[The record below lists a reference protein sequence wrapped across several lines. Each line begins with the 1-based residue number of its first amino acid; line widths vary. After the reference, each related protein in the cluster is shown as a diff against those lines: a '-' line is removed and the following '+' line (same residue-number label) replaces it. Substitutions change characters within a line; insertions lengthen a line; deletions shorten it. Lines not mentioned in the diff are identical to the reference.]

1 MTQAHIVV
9 DLGFGDSGKGTIVDY
24 LARMTGA
31 QTVVRFNGGAQAAHN
46 VVTPDGRHHT
56 FAQFGSGTFVP
67 GVRTHLSRFM
77 LLDPYALVPE
87 AEHLAALGCG
97 NVFARLSVDA
107 DALVVTPYHKAGNR
121 LREHARGSGLHG
133 SCGMGI
139 GEAMA
144 DSIAFPRTAIRARDL
159 RDPPTLVQKLTLQ
172 RERKIEEFG
181 ATLADDKFDV
191 ALAAEMR
198 LLTDASAIY
207 RVACGL
213 WRIAQRFRIVS
224 ASYLSVLARNGLI
237 FEGAQ
242 GVLLD
247 EWYGFHP
254 YTTWSTTTLENALAL
269 LSEAGVRS
277 GIRKIGVVRSYATR
291 HGAGPFPTQDVLA
304 GSCTA
309 EPHNGTG
316 RWQGAFR
323 KGWLDL
329 VLLRY
334 AQQVSGGADEIAL
347 THVDAIGTLPLKVA
361 VAYQVPVGGLDPRI
375 GVANGGEL
383 TRLHRKS
390 LLTDLAAQER
400 LTVFLQTARPIYE
413 HVTDVAD
420 LIGHIERA
428 IAPVTLL
435 SHGPKATDKR
445 LRPILS
451 VAA

>member
-24 LARMTGA
+24 LARTTGA

-67 GVRTHLSRFM
+67 GVHTHLSRFM

-87 AEHLAALGCG
+87 AAHLAALGCG

-139 GEAMA
+139 GEAMV
-144 DSIAFPRTAIRARDL
+144 DSIAFPNTAIRARDL
-159 RDPPTLVQKLTLQ
+159 RDPAVLAQKLALQ
-172 RERKIEEFG
+172 RARKIDEFG
-181 ATLADDKFDV
+181 ATHADDVLDPV
-191 ALAAEMR
+191 LAAQMR
-198 LLTDASAIY
+198 LLADASAVD
-207 RVACGL
+207 RVACDL
-213 WRIAQRFRIVS
+213 WRIAQRFRIVP
-224 ASYLSVLARNGLI
+224 ASYLAVLARSGLL

-254 YTTWSTTTLENALAL
+254 YTTWSTTTFENALAL
-269 LSEAGVRS
+269 LAEAGVRS

-291 HGAGPFPTQDVLA
+291 HGAGPFPTQDALV
-304 GSCTA
+304 GSHTA

-323 KGWLDL
+323 KGWFDL

-347 THVDAIGTLPLKVA
+347 THVDAATTLPLKVA
-361 VAYQVPVGGLDPRI
+361 VAYRAPAGGINPRI
-375 GVANGGEL
+375 GIVADGVL
-383 TRLHRKS
+383 TSLHQKA

-400 LTVFLQTARPIYE
+400 LTAFLQTARPVYA
-413 HVTDVAD
+413 HVTDAAD
-420 LIGHIERA
+420 LIRHIEQST
-428 IAPVTLL
+428 APVTLL

-445 LRPILS
+445 LRSLLS
-451 VAA
+451 IAA